1 MKNIN
6 EVLNFTIKFLHH
18 VKFQHNQ
25 NTTLR
30 STLWLKLIFKCTK
43 WWCMMG
49 IVVHSHSTA
58 GTCSPWWHPG
68 NPGTPSPWRPCRG
81 WWWGWRRRA
90 TGRRA
95 TGWRSCPETP
105 TTTRQHPTV
114 HTRPAETHTGNSNTS
129 CWFVDY
135 CFADFTNVNIWS
147 CVNFVCVGHYPE
159 EQVEEEEHVLDA
171 ADATT
176 SHDFWRALQEMNKK
190 KKVIK
195 GVD

>member
-18 VKFQHNQ
+18 VKFQHNL
-25 NTTLR
+25 NTTLS

-114 HTRPAETHTGNSNTS
+114 HTRPAETHTGNSKHFLLICWLLF
-129 CWFVDY
+129 CWFHK
-135 CFADFTNVNIWS
+135 CQHLKLCEL
-147 CVNFVCVGHYPE
+147 CVCGTLPRR
-159 EQVEEEEHVLDA
+159 A
-171 ADATT
+171 G
-176 SHDFWRALQEMNKK
+176 WRGRACTWRSRCNHEPWLNRRVLQEMN
-190 KKVIK
+190 
-195 GVD
+195 